1 MDLIAAIQFQDV
13 TRQQLEQVSSAIVSL
28 TEHTGLL
35 KACVEGD
42 EQDGSFETLQT
53 KIEEMYTQYVRAQQ
67 RNVHLAVVGGTERES
82 TVSLV
87 ELF

>member
-13 TRQQLEQVSSAIVSL
+13 TRQQLEQVSGAMVAL
-28 TEHTGLL
+28 AEHTGLL

-42 EQDGSFETLQT
+42 GKESSFENLQT
-53 KIEEMYTQYVRAQQ
+53 KIEEMFAQYVRAQQ
-67 RNVHLAVVGGTERES
+67 RNVHQAVIGGAEQENTAS
-82 TVSLV
+82 IV